1 MCVKKQQER
10 EKQQEDFKKQMA
22 EKESEQN
29 KANPNPGTSN
39 R

>member
-10 EKQQEDFKKQMA
+10 EKQQEEFKKQMA
-22 EKESEQN
+22 EKEAEQN
-29 KANPNPGTSN
+29 KAKPNPGTSI